1 MNTLFKFI
9 IIPAFAFGVLDWA
22 ADNPA
27 KVKILR
33 NQIEKQFEQG
43 VDAAAK
49 ELDSMTEQDIG

>member
-33 NQIEKQFEQG
+33 NQIAKQFEQG
-43 VDAAAK
+43 IDAAAK
-49 ELDSMTEQDIG
+49 EMDSMTQ

>member
-27 KVKILR
+27 KVKTLR
-33 NQIEKQFEQG
+33 NQIVTQFEQG
-43 VDAAAK
+43 VEAAAD
-49 ELDSMTEQDIG
+49 ELDTMAE

>member
-9 IIPAFAFGVLDWA
+9 IIPAFAFGILNWA

-33 NQIEKQFEQG
+33 NQIVQQLEEG
-43 VDAAAK
+43 VDAAAN
-49 ELDSMTEQDIG
+49 ELDSMAQ

>member
-27 KVKILR
+27 KVKTLR
-33 NQIEKQFEQG
+33 NQIVIQFEQG
-43 VDAAAK
+43 VEAAAD
-49 ELDSMTEQDIG
+49 ELDTMAQ